1 MSRSPFVRSRFELP
15 TSDELR
21 SFHQLTSEPLPGAP
35 GGYVLRAAASRED
48 IELAV
53 DPLGRSIRL
62 RLSVLSQLVLDFF
75 REGATTLRFTE
86 TDGSLVVAIEFEAH
100 EIAGTLHID
109 IGSTISVRDSL
120 FLR

>member
-1 MSRSPFVRSRFELP
+1 M
-15 TSDELR
+15 
-21 SFHQLTSEPLPGAP
+21 PGAP

-62 RLSVLSQLVLDFF
+62 RLSVLSQLVLDVF

-100 EIAGTLHID
+100 GIAGTLHID
-109 IGSTISVRDSL
+109 IGSTISIKDSL
-120 FLR
+120 LLR